1 MNSRSN
7 RLIKVLLISLHV
19 LSASSVPLI
28 MSDALIIQ
36 PSLLNTT
43 TNVTIPPPSP
53 ADPRMTIRASY
64 RLDVLLDPKSVLAIV
79 TNEMAKLAIM
89 DYNGR
94 LGSFQSTPWAGYS
107 DTKIQFKV
115 SAAAQRVETRIAV
128 WSLHYLA
135 ANMGILNR
143 YCHVQFRILWDNVQV
158 ATLRISPARSSQ
170 ATIERRGGQ
179 QRNNI
184 EDLPFLQDPG
194 ASFGGSNGVNGTSL
208 TYGELIVGCL
218 YNEDAVDLSVTE
230 VLGAV
235 MAGLRNVA
243 PMSKT
248 DRMDGIFK
256 TNTEGIDS
264 EVCFAGNDVTPDE
277 PRYQYQFV
285 VSTLRTMPQW
295 LLGEG
300 RLAEIHCGLI
310 IYGRYVGISLLNK
323 LRPD

>member
-128 WSLHYLA
+128 WSLYYLA

-158 ATLRISPARSSQ
+158 ATLRISCEVVTGDHRATGWSTTEQHRGFTILTRSWRFV
-170 ATIERRGGQ
+170 RRF
-179 QRNNI
+179 QRR
-184 EDLPFLQDPG
+184 EWYEP
-194 ASFGGSNGVNGTSL
+194 
-208 TYGELIVGCL
+208 
-218 YNEDAVDLSVTE
+218 
-230 VLGAV
+230 
-235 MAGLRNVA
+235 
-243 PMSKT
+243 
-248 DRMDGIFK
+248 
-256 TNTEGIDS
+256 
-264 EVCFAGNDVTPDE
+264 DV
-277 PRYQYQFV
+277 
-285 VSTLRTMPQW
+285 W
-295 LLGEG
+295 
-300 RLAEIHCGLI
+300 
-310 IYGRYVGISLLNK
+310 
-323 LRPD
+323 